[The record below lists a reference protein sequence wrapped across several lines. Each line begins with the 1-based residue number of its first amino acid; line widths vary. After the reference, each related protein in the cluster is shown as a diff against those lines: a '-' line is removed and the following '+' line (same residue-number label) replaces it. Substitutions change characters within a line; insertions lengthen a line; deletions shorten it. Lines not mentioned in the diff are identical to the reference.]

1 MGEKVS
7 TTSTVSF
14 DDSDSSQHRGS
25 NEISSERQNSAMP
38 TTQESKTQHTNGR
51 KKKRNPSS
59 SKKRVAKKTKLYPL
73 FESGNSSS
81 CLKHQSSTA
90 KNSGS
95 CTRARLE
102 QTRNQTATQAQK
114 KKPSKMMR
122 RHRDALLQAIK
133 ETYHDDKWTVNGGWE
148 NVARLV
154 SHKLRSDWNA
164 KKCKK
169 KFNELSINWPIY
181 VEYIDSDKMGEEE

>member
-1 MGEKVS
+1 
-7 TTSTVSF
+7 
-14 DDSDSSQHRGS
+14 
-25 NEISSERQNSAMP
+25 MP
-38 TTQESKTQHTNGR
+38 TTQHTNSR
-51 KKKRNPSS
+51 KKKRNPTELSVSS
-59 SKKRVAKKTKLYPL
+59 SKKGESKKTKLYSL

-114 KKPSKMMR
+114 KKPSKMMP
-122 RHRDALLQAIK
+122 RHRDILLQAIK

-154 SHKLRSDWNA
+154 SHRLHSDWNA

-181 VEYIDSDKMGEEE
+181 VKYIDIDKMGEEE